1 MPLKCSCSRSRKL
14 DGMWECWG
22 SLSWGGTE
30 KLSARCGRCGHG
42 EWSSPCVIRA
52 SPGRCR
58 ASRPCCAGTGRTAR
72 SGTWTASR
80 QNWQT
85 FATLHFTPLCGCEP
99 AGGRSIFGALGTQSR
114 KSEVEKKLSSWKIFS
129 KMLFS
134 CVYLNA
140 VNVLQHH
147 NAIRLWNKDWF
158 DIII

>member
-22 SLSWGGTE
+22 SLSCGGTE
-30 KLSARCGRCGHG
+30 KLSVRGGRCGDG
-42 EWSSPCVIRA
+42 DSEVGRLSPRSPCGSRA
-52 SPGRCR
+52 SRGRCR

-72 SGTWTASR
+72 SETWTASR

-114 KSEVEKKLSSWKIFS
+114 KSEVEKKLSSCKLFS
-129 KMLFS
+129 KMIFS
-134 CVYLNA
+134 YITEFDKCPRTYQHYHA
-140 VNVLQHH
+140 V
-147 NAIRLWNKDWF
+147 K
-158 DIII
+158 